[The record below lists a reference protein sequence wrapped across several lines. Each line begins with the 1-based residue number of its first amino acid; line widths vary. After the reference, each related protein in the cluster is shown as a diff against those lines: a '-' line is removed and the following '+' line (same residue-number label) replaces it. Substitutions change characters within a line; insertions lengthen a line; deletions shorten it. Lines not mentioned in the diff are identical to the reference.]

1 MNRNGA
7 AIRFTWPWLTGLILL
22 TLIPLAASLL
32 LSFTRW
38 DGFSERDIEWVGL
51 QHYRELLDSAL
62 PATVPS
68 DGASPDGAPLA
79 ARLPV
84 SSNTKNNTGGQAA
97 SGTPP
102 ASSAPRHPRFLK
114 AVYNTVV
121 FAACAAPLGVVA
133 ALLLAVLLNQQIKG
147 IAIFRCAYY
156 LPHILGGVGTILI
169 WQWLFNPD
177 VGLINVTLQWAH
189 GGWAWLAGLLG
200 LEVAAWAPPRWLH
213 SPQWCKPALVL
224 MHLWGSGGAMLII
237 LAALQNVPE
246 RLYEAARLDG
256 AGRWRRFR
264 HVTLPQ
270 ISPVILFNFV
280 VGLIGAVRVFRPA
293 YLLRHWSQDDGLL
306 FYMVYLYENAFED
319 PARLGFASALT
330 WILFVVLF
338 VLTLLTVAISRRWVH
353 YED

>member
-51 QHYRELLDSAL
+51 QHYRELLDGVL
-62 PATVPS
+62 PAGVP
-68 DGASPDGAPLA
+68 AEE
-79 ARLPV
+79 V
-84 SSNTKNNTGGQAA
+84 
-97 SGTPP
+97 PP
-102 ASSAPRHPRFLK
+102 APPHPRFLK

-121 FAACAAPLGVVA
+121 FAACAAPLGVMA

-224 MHLWGSGGAMLII
+224 MHLWGSGGAMLIF

-256 AGRWRRFR
+256 ADRWRRFR

>member
-32 LSFTRW
+32 LSLTQW

-51 QHYRELLDSAL
+51 QHYEELLAGVL
-62 PATVPS
+62 PA
-68 DGASPDGAPLA
+68 GAFSEGVPLA
-79 ARLPV
+79 
-84 SSNTKNNTGGQAA
+84 
-97 SGTPP
+97 PP
-102 ASSAPRHPRFLK
+102 HPRFLK

-121 FAACAAPLGVVA
+121 FAAYAAPLGVLVS
-133 ALLLAVLLNQQIKG
+133 LLLAVLLNQQIKG
-147 IAIFRCAYY
+147 IAVFRCAYY
-156 LPHILGGVGTILI
+156 FPHLLGGVGTILI

-177 VGLINVTLQWAH
+177 VGLINVILQSAH
-189 GGWAWLAGLLG
+189 GGWAWTAGLLG

-224 MHLWGSGGAMLII
+224 MHLWGSGGAMLIF

-293 YLLRHWSQDDGLL
+293 YVLQHWSQDDGLL

-338 VLTLLTVAISRRWVH
+338 VLTLLTVVISRRWVH

>member
-1 MNRNGA
+1 MVRSLIIGSA
-7 AIRFTWPWLTGLILL
+7 ASIISLLMGGPLIALLERFGIRKAISDEGPESHMAKAGTPTMGGLLMLIIILMFTIPTNLAGHRSILL
-22 TLIPLAASLL
+22 
-32 LSFTRW
+32 
-38 DGFSERDIEWVGL
+38 
-51 QHYRELLDSAL
+51 
-62 PATVPS
+62 
-68 DGASPDGAPLA
+68 
-79 ARLPV
+79 
-84 SSNTKNNTGGQAA
+84 
-97 SGTPP
+97 
-102 ASSAPRHPRFLK
+102 
-114 AVYNTVV
+114 
-121 FAACAAPLGVVA
+121 PLGVMG

-156 LPHILGGVGTILI
+156 LTHILGGVGTILI

-177 VGLINVTLQWAH
+177 VGFINVMLQSAH
-189 GGWAWLAGLLG
+189 GGWAWLAGLFG

-224 MHLWGSGGAMLII
+224 MHLWGSGGAMLIF

-293 YLLRHWSQDDGLL
+293 YVLRHWSQDDGLL
-306 FYMVYLYENAFED
+306 FYMVYVYENAFED

-338 VLTLLTVAISRRWVH
+338 ALTLLTVVISRRWVH

>member
-1 MNRNGA
+1 MTRNGA
-7 AIRFTWPWLTGLILL
+7 AIRFTWPWLTGLMLL
-22 TLIPLAASLL
+22 TLVPLAASLL

-38 DGFSERDIEWVGL
+38 VGL
-51 QHYRELLDSAL
+51 RHYQELLDGVL
-62 PATVPS
+62 PAGV
-68 DGASPDGAPLA
+68 PLA

-84 SSNTKNNTGGQAA
+84 PANAQNGTGGQAA

-102 ASSAPRHPRFLK
+102 ALLAPAHPRFRK

-121 FAACAAPLGVVA
+121 FAACAAPLGVLV

-177 VGLINVTLQWAH
+177 VGLINVLLQWAH

-224 MHLWGSGGAMLII
+224 MHLWGSGGAMLIF

-293 YLLRHWSQDDGLL
+293 YVLRHWSQDDGLL
-306 FYMVYLYENAFED
+306 FYMVYLYESAFED

-338 VLTLLTVAISRRWVH
+338 VLTLLTVVISRRWVH
-353 YED
+353 YEG

>member
-1 MNRNGA
+1 MTRNGA
-7 AIRFTWPWLTGLILL
+7 AIRFTWPWLTGLVLL

-51 QHYRELLDSAL
+51 QHYHELLVGVPL
-62 PATVPS
+62 VPARR
-68 DGASPDGAPLA
+68 D
-79 ARLPV
+79 LPV
-84 SSNTKNNTGGQAA
+84 PANAQNDTGGQAA

-102 ASSAPRHPRFLK
+102 ASPHPRFLK
-114 AVYNTVV
+114 AVYNTAV
-121 FAACAAPLGVVA
+121 FAACAAPLGVLV

-147 IAIFRCAYY
+147 IAVFRCAYY
-156 LPHILGGVGTILI
+156 FPHILGGVGTILI

-177 VGLINVTLQWAH
+177 VGLINVALQSAH

-224 MHLWGSGGAMLII
+224 MHLWGSGGAMLIF

-256 AGRWRRFR
+256 AGHWRRFR

-270 ISPVILFNFV
+270 ISPAILFNFV

-293 YLLRHWSQDDGLL
+293 YVLRHWSQDDGLL

-338 VLTLLTVAISRRWVH
+338 ALTLLTMLISRRWVH
-353 YED
+353 YEG

>member
-1 MNRNGA
+1 MTRNGA
-7 AIRFTWPWLTGLILL
+7 AIRFVWPWLTGLILL

-51 QHYRELLDSAL
+51 QHYRELLDSVL
-62 PATVPS
+62 PAGVPPEE
-68 DGASPDGAPLA
+68 ASP
-79 ARLPV
+79 V
-84 SSNTKNNTGGQAA
+84 

-102 ASSAPRHPRFLK
+102 APPHPRFLK
-114 AVYNTVV
+114 AVYNTAV
-121 FAACAAPLGVVA
+121 FAACAAPLGVLA

-156 LPHILGGVGTILI
+156 FPHILGGVGTILI

-177 VGLINVTLQWAH
+177 VGLINVLLQSAH
-189 GGWAWLAGLLG
+189 GGWAWLAGLIG

-224 MHLWGSGGAMLII
+224 MHLWGSGGAMLIF

-270 ISPVILFNFV
+270 ISPAILFNCV

-293 YLLRHWSQDDGLL
+293 YVLRHWSQDDGLL

-338 VLTLLTVAISRRWVH
+338 VLTLLTMLISRRWVH
-353 YED
+353 YEG